1 MKNSIKHFLLPL
13 VCGIAFISCE
23 KQTTPEPVQIQRPE
37 LQSPIVRDD
46 VYYARLR
53 AYKKTDHKLA
63 FGWFGSWTAI
73 GASEQSRLRSA
84 PDSMDII
91 SMWSQWHS
99 LSREQIEDKAFVQQV
114 LGTKV
119 VFCISAK
126 DVPEEF
132 KVDGQIT
139 DESLKD
145 YARAWGKDS
154 IDKYQYDGI
163 DIDFETAADHLGPL
177 NTTPGLFKKFCEEL
191 SQYIGPKSGT
201 GRLFLIDGNIDALD
215 QGIAELC
222 NYGVSQAYGCSS
234 ATMGYTSLTS
244 RTASAERVGWKAD
257 QLIFTENFESYW
269 KSGGRPHTTLSGE
282 QMMSLQGMADF
293 AVNGTSCGFGA
304 YHMEYEYGHSDMP
317 YKYMRQAIQYAN
329 PAPHGDYSKN
339 LEYKTLDPALISFSG
354 PLHFVAGSQDSETP
368 VIVGITDVT
377 TLGDEEYLVPVRVDF
392 SKHSGF
398 SANTDKEVCYL
409 KLKTKQ
415 QVCVLSLPGMEQ
427 VTEISVMQGE
437 DGMVIEKKGYTLQ
450 LQASIGVPVDSKFS
464 IVADPA
470 LVDSYNKQHGTKY
483 TPMSANDVTLPDELL
498 LPKNSQATTPVE
510 IKAVDYEKLTSDG
523 SMVVLKVDLGGN
535 ADFNTIGDKDIVKF
549 VVFKKMEGN
558 IEENATRVPGTVI
571 ADMSGWT
578 YDAPGAEGLVSSQMF
593 DGAIAMNQSGWYIT
607 NGSVTAT
614 VDMVNV
620 HTLAGFRIRP
630 MYGLGYYKVLRLYDV
645 KTSEDGQHWV
655 SQSGDSFV
663 SLALSGDDWQYVKF
677 YKPVSCRFV
686 RMTYRCDKESALNG
700 YVGCN
705 EFNAIASN

>member
-1 MKNSIKHFLLPL
+1 MPDKSRIEITNEFHYENSIKHFLLPL
-13 VCGIAFISCE
+13 VCGIAFFSCE

-257 QLIFTENFESYW
+257 QLIFTENFESMW
-269 KSGGRPHTTLSGE
+269 KSGGILHTTLSGK

-293 AVNGTSCGFGA
+293 AVMVLRA
-304 YHMEYEYGHSDMP
+304 
-317 YKYMRQAIQYAN
+317 A
-329 PAPHGDYSKN
+329 
-339 LEYKTLDPALISFSG
+339 LALITWSMNMAIRICLINICVRRFSM
-354 PLHFVAGSQDSETP
+354 Q
-368 VIVGITDVT
+368 I
-377 TLGDEEYLVPVRVDF
+377 
-392 SKHSGF
+392 
-398 SANTDKEVCYL
+398 
-409 KLKTKQ
+409 
-415 QVCVLSLPGMEQ
+415 LPRM
-427 VTEISVMQGE
+427 
-437 DGMVIEKKGYTLQ
+437 
-450 LQASIGVPVDSKFS
+450 
-464 IVADPA
+464 
-470 LVDSYNKQHGTKY
+470 GT
-483 TPMSANDVTLPDELL
+483 
-498 LPKNSQATTPVE
+498 
-510 IKAVDYEKLTSDG
+510 
-523 SMVVLKVDLGGN
+523 
-535 ADFNTIGDKDIVKF
+535 
-549 VVFKKMEGN
+549 
-558 IEENATRVPGTVI
+558 
-571 ADMSGWT
+571 
-578 YDAPGAEGLVSSQMF
+578 
-593 DGAIAMNQSGWYIT
+593 
-607 NGSVTAT
+607 
-614 VDMVNV
+614 
-620 HTLAGFRIRP
+620 IR
-630 MYGLGYYKVLRLYDV
+630 KIWLR
-645 KTSEDGQHWV
+645 
-655 SQSGDSFV
+655 
-663 SLALSGDDWQYVKF
+663 
-677 YKPVSCRFV
+677 
-686 RMTYRCDKESALNG
+686 
-700 YVGCN
+700 
-705 EFNAIASN
+705 

>member
-1 MKNSIKHFLLPL
+1 M
-13 VCGIAFISCE
+13 
-23 KQTTPEPVQIQRPE
+23 
-37 LQSPIVRDD
+37 
-46 VYYARLR
+46 
-53 AYKKTDHKLA
+53 
-63 FGWFGSWTAI
+63 
-73 GASEQSRLRSA
+73 
-84 PDSMDII
+84 
-91 SMWSQWHS
+91 
-99 LSREQIEDKAFVQQV
+99 
-114 LGTKV
+114 
-119 VFCISAK
+119 
-126 DVPEEF
+126 
-132 KVDGQIT
+132 
-139 DESLKD
+139 
-145 YARAWGKDS
+145 
-154 IDKYQYDGI
+154 
-163 DIDFETAADHLGPL
+163 
-177 NTTPGLFKKFCEEL
+177 
-191 SQYIGPKSGT
+191 
-201 GRLFLIDGNIDALD
+201 
-215 QGIAELC
+215 
-222 NYGVSQAYGCSS
+222 
-234 ATMGYTSLTS
+234 
-244 RTASAERVGWKAD
+244 
-257 QLIFTENFESYW
+257 
-269 KSGGRPHTTLSGE
+269 
-282 QMMSLQGMADF
+282 
-293 AVNGTSCGFGA
+293 
-304 YHMEYEYGHSDMP
+304 
-317 YKYMRQAIQYAN
+317 
-329 PAPHGDYSKN
+329 
-339 LEYKTLDPALISFSG
+339 
-354 PLHFVAGSQDSETP
+354 AGSQDSETP

-686 RMTYRCDKESALNG
+686 RMTYRCDKESASNS

>member
-13 VCGIAFISCE
+13 VCGIAFFSCE

-339 LEYKTLDPALISFSG
+339 LVTLNEAGEYAFEIPVFPSGMSEGVQFSLTASLTGVPTADADIPLVVDNSLVTAYNNYYYTEYKTLDPALVSFSG
-354 PLHFVAGSQDSETP
+354 PLHFVAGAQDSETP
-368 VIVGITDVT
+368 VIVGITDMT
-377 TLGDEEYLVPVRVDF
+377 ALGDEEYLVPVRVDF

-427 VTEISVMQGE
+427 VFE
-437 DGMVIEKKGYTLQ
+437 Y
-450 LQASIGVPVDSKFS
+450 
-464 IVADPA
+464 
-470 LVDSYNKQHGTKY
+470 H
-483 TPMSANDVTLPDELL
+483 
-498 LPKNSQATTPVE
+498 
-510 IKAVDYEKLTSDG
+510 
-523 SMVVLKVDLGGN
+523 
-535 ADFNTIGDKDIVKF
+535 
-549 VVFKKMEGN
+549 
-558 IEENATRVPGTVI
+558 
-571 ADMSGWT
+571 
-578 YDAPGAEGLVSSQMF
+578 
-593 DGAIAMNQSGWYIT
+593 
-607 NGSVTAT
+607 
-614 VDMVNV
+614 
-620 HTLAGFRIRP
+620 
-630 MYGLGYYKVLRLYDV
+630 
-645 KTSEDGQHWV
+645 
-655 SQSGDSFV
+655 
-663 SLALSGDDWQYVKF
+663 
-677 YKPVSCRFV
+677 
-686 RMTYRCDKESALNG
+686 
-700 YVGCN
+700 
-705 EFNAIASN
+705 EFNNILISNGIEIRIPAKIDFQNHHRSVRRQFFIINSLNLNRGGRLTIFRKQQLVWKRYIIRRHRGVFRAVLFVITIN